1 MAEDFRN
8 QHIDFHNERYQ
19 TVRASLCKGVNCMT
33 GLPIVGQIMLTQHDF

>member
-19 TVRASLCKGVNCMT
+19 TVRASPCKAVQCMT
-33 GLPIVGQIMLTQHDF
+33 MFTYRWPDYADPT